1 MTTNPLR
8 PRPSNKRRRG
18 RYFPPIRTRLTSG
31 PFPGDGDVYAIGPNG
46 ETLTVPSYYAM
57 SGYAVGIPHHYQ
69 QKPALSPA
77 AAAVVPEEESPPS
90 ATSWAATIPSPNATK
105 FSPPEQP
112 SSPLS
117 LNWFCRLSINK
128 HFPVKK
134 GFGGRVPPIHWRG
147 SKSQMAVWRRMTR
160 KEVRRIPMCKYLGI
174 HGSNAATYL

>member
-1 MTTNPLR
+1 MTTSPLR

-18 RYFPPIRTRLTSG
+18 RYFPPIRTRLASG
-31 PFPGDGDVYAIGPNG
+31 PFPGDGDTYFIGPNG

-69 QKPALSPA
+69 QKPAASS
-77 AAAVVPEEESPPS
+77 AAAVVPEEESSPS
-90 ATSWAATIPSPNATK
+90 ATSWAAAIPSPNAAK
-105 FSPPEQP
+105 SSSPEQITASP

-147 SKSQMAVWRRMTR
+147 SKSQMTVWRRMTR
-160 KEVRRIPMCKYLGI
+160 KEVRQKWA
-174 HGSNAATYL
+174 SEWEDDT